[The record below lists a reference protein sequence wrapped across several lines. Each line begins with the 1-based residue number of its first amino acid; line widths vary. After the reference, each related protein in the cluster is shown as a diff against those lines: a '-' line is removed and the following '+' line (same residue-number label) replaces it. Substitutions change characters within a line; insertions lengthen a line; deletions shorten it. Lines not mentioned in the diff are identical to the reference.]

1 MSGPLLFAKYDP
13 SLTNLALV
21 IQALDCHQVRVQSIV
36 VTQDLINTLLQLKKG
51 QKVSCLEWILDS
63 LLALG
68 LTSGAILIYA
78 PAANQTVQELVSP
91 TNMAI
96 ADLHYSNLTN
106 SAWAVD
112 SNGTLFEWDVRSYT
126 LMQQLSLS
134 ELLETT
140 EKVNKLSTILHKDQ
154 PALLVGTHSVYVVDL
169 QNRQVAGRF
178 PGHVEPIIAMIPAA
192 SDPDLVL
199 TAAEGDRFINVYSVS
214 KNATKSVLVAAATI
228 RQMTLGG
235 SGSSS
240 VVAVITENGS
250 LEVFKDPLSADAQPQ
265 ETSKKRRKQV
275 AGARSKHC
283 DGTIQYSRPADEIR
297 NPDDEH
303 LFISAVVA
311 TDTHLHVAWLENDSL
326 CRFDSVNWNSAGE
339 FTLGGHRTIAKS
351 KQNVKAPAHTRD
363 GHDVAAP
370 RLYDEYHTVITE
382 GGAFQDELETLE
394 EDDESLADK
403 LEKITGNSGR
413 KNGSAKKR
421 LQKHT
426 SGSLTIVLSQALRN
440 NDQALLESVLVN
452 RDPTIVQSTI
462 ARLDSSLAVILLDK
476 LAEKLTR
483 QQLRFDQMNFWL
495 KWIIIIHGGV
505 LSSLPNVRHKLANL
519 HAVLNKKASKLPRLL
534 ELQGRVSML
543 EQQNSLKRE
552 ILKGIDIKGEENDE
566 EDVEYIEE
574 IDDAVENGLLG
585 DDSDDEDMD
594 EMDGSDLDDFDM
606 SADEDEIAE
615 EDEENI
621 EEE

>member
-1 MSGPLLFAKYDP
+1 MSGPLLFAKYDR

-21 IQALDCHQVRVQSIV
+21 IQALDCHQIRVQALVI
-36 VTQDLINTLLQLKKG
+36 TQDLLNTLLQLKRG
-51 QKVSCLEWILDS
+51 QKVSAVEWLLDS

-68 LTSGAILIYA
+68 LTSGAILVYA
-78 PAANQTVQELVSP
+78 PAANQIVQELKSSA
-91 TNMAI
+91 NMAI
-96 ADLHYSNLTN
+96 SDLHYSSLTN

-112 SNGTLFEWDVRSYT
+112 ANGLTYEWDVLSYT
-126 LMQQLSLS
+126 LIQQFSLP
-134 ELLETT
+134 ELLEST
-140 EKVNKLSTILHKDQ
+140 EKVTKLSTIHHKGQ

-169 QNRQVAGRF
+169 TIKSVVGKF
-178 PGHVEPIIAMIPAA
+178 PGHVEPIISMIPVE

-199 TAAEGDRFINVYSVS
+199 TAAEGDRFINVYSIS

-240 VVAVITENGS
+240 VVAVITESGS
-250 LEVFKDPLSADAQPQ
+250 LEVFKDPLSVEVQPQ
-265 ETSKKRRKQV
+265 ETPKKRRKQV
-275 AGARSKHC
+275 AGSRSKHC
-283 DGTIQYSRPADEIR
+283 DATIQYSRPADEVR

-311 TDTHLHVAWLENDSL
+311 TDSHLHVAWLENDSL
-326 CRFDSVNWNSAGE
+326 CRFDSLSWNSAGD
-339 FTLGGHRTIAKS
+339 FTLSGHKSIIKS

-382 GGAFQDELETLE
+382 GGAFQDELETLDD
-394 EDDESLADK
+394 DDESLADK
-403 LEKITGNSGR
+403 LEKITGKSNSKIG
-413 KNGSAKKR
+413 GTKKR

-426 SGSLTIVLSQALRN
+426 SGSLTVVLSQALRN
-440 NDQALLESVLVN
+440 NDQALLETVLVN
-452 RDPTIVQSTI
+452 RDPSIVQSTI
-462 ARLDSSLAVILLDK
+462 SRLDSSLAVTLLDK

-505 LSSLPNVRHKLANL
+505 LSSLPNVSHKLANL
-519 HAVLNKKASKLPRLL
+519 HAVLDKKASKLPRLL

-543 EQQNSLKRE
+543 QQQNSLKRE
-552 ILKGIDIKGEENDE
+552 ILKGTNITGQDNDE

-574 IDDAVENGLLG
+574 IDDAVESGLLE
-585 DDSDDEDMD
+585 DESDDDMEGID
-594 EMDGSDLDDFDM
+594 ENGVDDFEM
-606 SADEDEIAE
+606 SDNEVEDED
-615 EDEENI
+615 DG
-621 EEE
+621 EEES